1 MNIGK
6 TAALVTAAAG
16 AVAFGGGDAGALS
29 WDNPTQ
35 QVNDCDSK
43 RGVGVSGPGAGS
55 HCLNFAQIFG
65 DPHGVVQQN
74 HCDTTVGTSA
84 NVTIVVPPGG
94 GSGTGSQCANI
105 AVSGQPRSKAAQPGG
120 SGQSRYGNGLR

>member
-16 AVAFGGGDAGALS
+16 AVVFGGSDAGAFP
-29 WDNPTQ
+29 WDNPIQ

-43 RGVGVSGPGAGS
+43 NGVSVSGAGGRS
-55 HCLNFAQIFG
+55 DCLNFAQIFG

-74 HCDTTVGTSA
+74 HCDSSVGATA
-84 NVTIVVPPGG
+84 NMTILAPAG
-94 GSGTGSQCANI
+94 GSEIGSQCANI
-105 AVSGQPRSKAAQPGG
+105 AVSARPQSKAAHRGTYGEGG
-120 SGQSRYGNGLR
+120 YGNGLR

>member
-16 AVAFGGGDAGALS
+16 AVVFGGADADALS
-29 WDNPTQ
+29 GDNPTQ

-43 RGVGVSGPGAGS
+43 SGVGVSGPGAGS
-55 HCLNFAQIFG
+55 DCLNFARIFG
-65 DPHGVVQQN
+65 DPHGVVQRN
-74 HCDTTVGTSA
+74 HCDTTIGTSA
-84 NVTIVVPPGG
+84 NVTIVAPPGG
-94 GSGTGSQCANI
+94 SGPRSHCANI

-120 SGQSRYGNGLR
+120 SGQSRYGDGLR

>member
-16 AVAFGGGDAGALS
+16 AVVFGGSDAGAFP

-35 QVNDCDSK
+35 QVNDCDS
-43 RGVGVSGPGAGS
+43 RSGVSVSGAGAGS
-55 HCLNFAQIFG
+55 NCLNFAQIFG

-74 HCDTTVGTSA
+74 HCDTTTGTSA
-84 NVTIVVPPGG
+84 NVTIVAPPGG
-94 GSGTGSQCANI
+94 SETGSHCANI
-105 AVSGQPRSKAAQPGG
+105 ATSAPSRSMASGQGG
-120 SGQSRYGNGLR
+120 YGAGQR

>member
-16 AVAFGGGDAGALS
+16 AVVFGGSGALA

-35 QVNDCDSK
+35 QVNDCDSSS
-43 RGVGVSGPGAGS
+43 GVSISGPSAQS
-55 HCLNFAQIFG
+55 SCLNFAEIFG

-74 HCDTTVGTSA
+74 DCDTSVGAAA
-84 NVTIVVPPGG
+84 NVTVLAPVGG
-94 GSGTGSQCANI
+94 GEMGSECANI
-105 AVSGQPRSKAAQPGG
+105 AVSAKPSKSKMDHRGAFGAGPR
-120 SGQSRYGNGLR
+120 

>member
-6 TAALVTAAAG
+6 TAALVTVAAG
-16 AVAFGGGDAGALS
+16 AVVFGGSNAGALP

-43 RGVGVSGPGAGS
+43 SGVGVSGAGARS
-55 HCLNFAQIFG
+55 DCLNFAQIFG

-74 HCDTTVGTSA
+74 HCDSSVGSTA
-84 NVTIVVPPGG
+84 NVTVINPAGG
-94 GSGTGSQCANI
+94 GGTGSQCANI
-105 AVSGQPRSKAAQPGG
+105 AISEQPNFTAPHRGMYGEGG
-120 SGQSRYGNGLR
+120 YGDGLR

>member
-16 AVAFGGGDAGALS
+16 AVVFGGSGALA

-35 QVNDCDSK
+35 QINDCDSSS
-43 RGVGVSGPGAGS
+43 GVSISGSPGQS
-55 HCLNFAQIFG
+55 NCLNFAQIFG

-74 HCDTTVGTSA
+74 DCDTSVGAAA
-84 NVTIVVPPGG
+84 NVTVFAPVGG
-94 GSGTGSQCANI
+94 GEMGSECANI
-105 AVSGQPRSKAAQPGG
+105 AVSSKSKAGHRGAFGA
-120 SGQSRYGNGLR
+120 GLR

>member
-16 AVAFGGGDAGALS
+16 AVVFGGAEAGALP
-29 WDNPTQ
+29 WEDPTQ
-35 QVNDCDSK
+35 QVNDCDS
-43 RGVGVSGPGAGS
+43 RSGVGVSGPGSGA

-65 DPHGVVQQN
+65 DPHGVVQRN
-74 HCDTTVGTSA
+74 HCDTTLGTSA
-84 NVTIVVPPGG
+84 NVTIVAPTGG
-94 GSGTGSQCANI
+94 LETGSHCANI

-120 SGQSRYGNGLR
+120 SGLSRYGNGLR

>member
-16 AVAFGGGDAGALS
+16 AVVFGGSMAGAIPG
-29 WDNPTQ
+29 DNPTQ

-43 RGVGVSGPGAGS
+43 SGVSVSGAGAGS
-55 HCLNFAQIFG
+55 HCLNFADVFG

-74 HCDTTVGTSA
+74 HCDSSVGASA
-84 NVTIVVPPGG
+84 NMTILAPAG
-94 GSGTGSQCANI
+94 GSEIGSHCANI
-105 AVSGQPRSKAAQPGG
+105 ALSEQPNFMVPHRGMQGQGG
-120 SGQSRYGNGLR
+120 YGNGPR